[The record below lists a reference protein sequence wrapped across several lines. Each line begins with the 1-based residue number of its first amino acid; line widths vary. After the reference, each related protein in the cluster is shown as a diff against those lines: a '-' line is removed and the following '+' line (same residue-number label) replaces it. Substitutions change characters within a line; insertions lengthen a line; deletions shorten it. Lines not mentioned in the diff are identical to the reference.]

1 MRIQVI
7 GAVLAAVV
15 VVGLGGCSP
24 VSEPWDS
31 TGYFK
36 EERASSE
43 ELQNQ
48 LRHRLRHSQIDAARP
63 AHHAQDS

>member
-43 ELQNQ
+43 EL
-48 LRHRLRHSQIDAARP
+48 
-63 AHHAQDS
+63 